1 MKFYRA
7 LSPFKVI
14 SFDLDDTLYD
24 NRDTIRNAENHFLDC
39 LRKQALLPD
48 FSNENWYA
56 RKQQFAEKHPLIAED
71 VLAWREQTLQQ
82 WLSEYNIMQAD
93 GMISGLMAEFIEW
106 RHKID
111 VPMQTFRVL
120 DVLQQR
126 YPLSIISNGNVIAK
140 RLGLNHFQLS
150 LRGGEQGRAKPHRE
164 LFQQTADYFG
174 VKPHEILHVGD
185 NLLTDVQGAIA
196 ADAQAVWINLSGKGI
211 QAFPEARLLPTL
223 EINNLTEL
231 LQL

>member
-82 WLSEYNIMQAD
+82 WLSEYNITQTD
-93 GMISGLMAEFIEW
+93 VIISGLMAEFIE
-106 RHKID
+106 
-111 VPMQTFRVL
+111 
-120 DVLQQR
+120 
-126 YPLSIISNGNVIAK
+126 
-140 RLGLNHFQLS
+140 
-150 LRGGEQGRAKPHRE
+150 
-164 LFQQTADYFG
+164 
-174 VKPHEILHVGD
+174 
-185 NLLTDVQGAIA
+185 
-196 ADAQAVWINLSGKGI
+196 
-211 QAFPEARLLPTL
+211 
-223 EINNLTEL
+223 
-231 LQL
+231 